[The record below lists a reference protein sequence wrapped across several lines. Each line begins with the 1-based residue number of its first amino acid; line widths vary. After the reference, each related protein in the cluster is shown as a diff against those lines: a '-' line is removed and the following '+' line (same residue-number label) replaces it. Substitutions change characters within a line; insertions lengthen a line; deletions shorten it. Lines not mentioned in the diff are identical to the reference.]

1 MSDNDKAMGD
11 ATNAFQTAMT
21 TATAHAKSMTE
32 DIGKMF
38 GGMKMPAMPDTEAL
52 LAAHKRNLE
61 TLTAANKVAM
71 EGAQA
76 VIKRNMEIMQQ
87 SMAEMGETMR
97 AMTSADASPQDRA
110 TRQADLLKRAYE
122 RTLANAKELGEM
134 IQKANTE
141 AMHVLNARV
150 SEAMGEVKALMDKSA
165 GKAG

>member
-1 MSDNDKAMGD
+1 MSDTDKAMGD
-11 ATNAFQTAMT
+11 ASNAFQTAMT

-38 GGMKMPAMPDTEAL
+38 GGMKMPAMPDTDAL

-110 TRQADLLKRAYE
+110 ARQADLLKRAYE

-134 IQKANTE
+134 IQKANTD
-141 AMHVLNARV
+141 AMNVLNARV
-150 SEAMGEVKALMDKSA
+150 SEAMGEVKALMDKSG